1 MNKKRLYIDMDNVF
15 VNFRIGSGQ
24 FPDWNS
30 VTDYLMNE

>member
-15 VNFRIGSGQ
+15 VNFRTGIEQ

-30 VTDYLMNE
+30 VTDYLMKE